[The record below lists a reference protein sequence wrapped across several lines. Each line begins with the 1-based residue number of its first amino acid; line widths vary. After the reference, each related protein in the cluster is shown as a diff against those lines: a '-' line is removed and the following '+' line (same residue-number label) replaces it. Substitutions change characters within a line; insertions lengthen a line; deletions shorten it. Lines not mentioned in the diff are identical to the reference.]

1 MHNKIHNKERL
12 LIWAFFLKQ
21 IHLTIILD
29 HNFFDLL
36 FFDWKWQRA
45 SS

>member
-36 FFDWKWQRA
+36 FWLFV
-45 SS
+45 